1 MPIELLTIADLQQFK
16 AQLLQEIKLLLSTDE
31 NSTPKILKTK
41 DVCKLLFVSAGTLQN
56 WRKGDQVVYTKI
68 GGTIFYAYEDVVR
81 LFKERQKRGLVNLSK
96 RA

>member
-16 AQLLQEIKLLLSTDE
+16 TQLIQEIKLLLSKDE
-31 NSTPKILKTK
+31 NNIPKVLKTR

-56 WRKGDQVVYTKI
+56 WRKEERVGYTKI
-68 GGTIFYAYEDVVR
+68 GGTIFYAYEDVVK
-81 LFKERQKRGLVNLSK
+81 LFKERQKRSIVTLSK